1 ITRILQEKGVELILN
16 ANVQAVSSKE
26 GAVQVE
32 TPEGAHLV
40 DALLV
45 ASGRKPAT
53 AGLQLQNAGVAV
65 NERGGIIVDDYLRT
79 TADNI
84 WAMGDVT
91 GGLQFTYISLD
102 DFRIVRD
109 GLLGDG

>member
-1 ITRILQEKGVELILN
+1 G
-16 ANVQAVSSKE
+16 
-26 GAVQVE
+26 
-32 TPEGAHLV
+32 
-40 DALLV
+40 
-45 ASGRKPAT
+45 ASGRKPAA
-53 AGLQLQNAGVAV
+53 AGLQMQNAGVAV

-84 WAMGDVT
+84 WAMRDLT

-109 GLLGDG
+109 SLLG

>member
-1 ITRILQEKGVELILN
+1 M
-16 ANVQAVSSKE
+16 
-26 GAVQVE
+26 
-32 TPEGAHLV
+32 

-53 AGLQLQNAGVAV
+53 AGLLQLQNAGVAV

-84 WAMGDVT
+84 WAMGGVT
-91 GGLQFTYISLD
+91 GGLRIYLYFT
-102 DFRIVRD
+102 
-109 GLLGDG
+109 G